1 MALTRNPA
9 RGPSEDDAPRRMT
22 EPTAITDGA
31 LRRLAWPLRLTRAG
45 MVAERITRGFW
56 PVWTLLFAII
66 AALAFGL
73 HDWLPVE
80 ILWFGTVAT
89 LGALLWSMVR
99 GVRRFRWPTRAEALA
114 RLDANLP
121 GRPIA
126 ALTDA
131 QALGSGDAGSLAVW
145 RAHVA
150 RMAERAAQARA
161 KAPDLSLSTRDP
173 FALRY
178 VALTAL
184 VIAFI
189 FGSIWRI
196 AEAPKLVGAGGVAGA
211 AAGPSWEGWAEPPAY
226 TGKPSL
232 YLNTVDA
239 ANLSLPEGSHVI
251 LRLYGKLGSIP
262 VEETVSDA
270 LQDAAE
276 GAAAADSTVQSLEF
290 DAVRS
295 GKISI
300 GGAAGREWQVAI
312 LPDDAPSVTVD
323 GKVMRDAD
331 GTMSQP
337 FTATDD
343 YAVASGRAVIE
354 LDLAKVDRR
363 YGLAAK
369 PEAREALTFDLPLP
383 ITGSRAQFSETLVED
398 ASKHAWSNQPVR
410 MTFEVTD
417 GRGQTGH
424 SETVDLELPGRRFF
438 DPVANAVVEL
448 RRDMLW
454 TRDNGARSAQLLHAM
469 TNRPEG
475 LLKNERAYL
484 MLRVAMRRLDASL
497 AQGPLSAEMRDETAE
512 ALWAIALLIEDGGL
526 SNALERMQ
534 QAQERLSEAIRNGA
548 SPAEIQKLMDELRQA
563 TDDYIRKLA
572 ENTERKGADEPNQQ
586 ADAGQQITGD
596 QLQQMMD
603 EIQKLMEEGRMAEA
617 QELLDQLSRMMENLR
632 VTEGQNGQGQQQQ
645 GPGDQAMNSLRDTLR
660 GQQGL
665 SDETFR
671 DLQRQF
677 GNPEGG
683 QRPGQQGQQQGQQG
697 QQPGQ
702 DGQRGQGNQQG
713 QGDQQGQDGQ
723 QGNQPGQPGQD
734 GGQAQ
739 NGTGGDQGQNGTA
752 QTPGGSLAERQN
764 ALREM
769 LRRQQGNLP
778 GDPSPERDAA
788 KQALDDAGRAMDGA
802 EEALRRGDTAGAIEN
817 QADAIENLREG
828 MRNLGEALAQNQ
840 DGTTSQQGQAVR
852 EANRDMPRDPLG
864 RTTGQSGRVG
874 TDESMLQ
881 GEDVYRRAR
890 NILDEIRRRS
900 GDHTRPTPELDYLKR
915 LLDRF

>member
-1 MALTRNPA
+1 MNETK
-9 RGPSEDDAPRRMT
+9 
-22 EPTAITDGA
+22 AISNEA
-31 LRRLAWPLRLTRAG
+31 LRRLAWPVRLTRAG

-73 HDWLPVE
+73 HDRLPLE
-80 ILWFGTVAT
+80 ALWIGSLAVI
-89 LGALLWSMVR
+89 GALGWSIVR
-99 GVRRFRWPTRAEALA
+99 GVRRFRWPTREEALL

-121 GRPIA
+121 GRPIS
-126 ALTDA
+126 ALTDD
-131 QALGSGDAGSLAVW
+131 QALGATDAGSLAVW
-145 RAHVA
+145 RAHVT
-150 RMAERAAQARA
+150 RMAARAAKARA
-161 KAPDLSLSTRDP
+161 GAPDLTLSTRDR

-184 VIAFI
+184 VMAFV
-189 FGSIWRI
+189 FGSIWRV
-196 AEAPKLVGAGGVAGA
+196 AEAPKLAGGASVGAGAV
-211 AAGPSWEGWAEPPAY
+211 GPSWEGWAEPPAY

-239 ANLSLPEGSHVI
+239 TSLSLPEGSRII
-251 LRLYGKLGSIP
+251 LRIYGERGSIP

-270 LQDAAE
+270 PKDAAGAETPE
-276 GAAAADSTVQSLEF
+276 GTVQALEF
-290 DAVRS
+290 EAVRS
-295 GKISI
+295 GRLSI
-300 GGAAGREWQVAI
+300 GGPAGREWQLAI
-312 LPDDAPSVTVD
+312 LPDGAPTVVID
-323 GKVMRDAD
+323 GKVMRDAE

-343 YAVASGRAVIE
+343 YAVTEGRAIIE

-363 YGLAAK
+363 YGLAASAE
-369 PEAREALTFDLPLP
+369 PRDPLTFDLPLP
-383 ITGSRAQFSETLVED
+383 ITGSRAEFAETLVED
-398 ASKHAWSNQPVR
+398 ASKHAWSNLPVR
-410 MTFEVTD
+410 MTFEVAD
-417 GRGQTGH
+417 GRGQSGR
-424 SETVDLELPGRRFF
+424 SETVGLDLPGRRFF

-448 RRDMLW
+448 RRDLLW
-454 TRDNGARSAQLLHAM
+454 TRDNGARTAQLLRAM

-484 MLRVAMRRLDASL
+484 MLRVAMRRLDAALS
-497 AQGPLSAEMRDETAE
+497 QGPLSAEMRDETAE
-512 ALWAIALLIEDGGL
+512 AFWDIALLIEDGGL
-526 SNALERMQ
+526 SSALERMQ

-548 SPAEIQKLMDELRQA
+548 SPDEIQKLMDELRQA

-572 ENTERKGADEPNQQ
+572 ENMERKGADEPNQQ
-586 ADAGQQITGD
+586 ADAGQRITGD

-603 EIQKLMEEGRMAEA
+603 EIQRLMEEGRMAEA

-632 VTEGQNGQGQQQQ
+632 VTEGQGGQGQQQP
-645 GPGDQAMNSLRDTLR
+645 GSGDQAMNGLRDTLR

-665 SDETFR
+665 SDDTFS

-677 GNPEGG
+677 GNPEG
-683 QRPGQQGQQQGQQG
+683 GQQQGQQG

-702 DGQRGQGNQQG
+702 DGQQG
-713 QGDQQGQDGQ
+713 QGDQQGS
-723 QGNQPGQPGQD
+723 QPGQPGQD

-739 NGTGGDQGQNGTA
+739 DGTGGDQGQNGTS
-752 QTPGGSLAERQN
+752 QRPGGNLADRQN

-769 LRRQQGNLP
+769 LRQQQGNLP
-778 GDPSPERDAA
+778 GGRSAERDAA
-788 KQALDDAGRAMDGA
+788 DQALEDAGRAMDGA

-828 MRNLGEALAQNQ
+828 MRSLGQALAQNQ
-840 DGTTSQQGQAVR
+840 DGTTSEQGRTIR

-864 RTTGQSGRVG
+864 RTTGQSGRIG
-874 TDESMLQ
+874 TDENMIQ

-890 NILDEIRRRS
+890 NLLDEIRRRS
-900 GDHTRPTPELDYLKR
+900 GDQTRPTQELDYLKR

>member
-9 RGPSEDDAPRRMT
+9 REPSEGVAYGRMSDT
-22 EPTAITDGA
+22 EAISDKA

-56 PVWTLLFAII
+56 PVWTILFAII

-80 ILWFGTVAT
+80 VLWIGSVAT
-89 LGALLWSMVR
+89 FGVLLWSLVR
-99 GVRRFRWPTRAEALA
+99 GIRQFRWPTRTQALA

-131 QALGSGDAGSLAVW
+131 QALGAEDAGSLAVW

-150 RMAERAAQARA
+150 RMAERAAKARA
-161 KAPDLSLSTRDP
+161 KAPDLTLAKRDP

-184 VIAFI
+184 VIAFV
-189 FGSIWRI
+189 FGSIWRV
-196 AEAPKLVGAGGVAGA
+196 AEAPKLAGAGGLGGGA

-239 ANLSLPEGSHVI
+239 TSLSLPEGSRII
-251 LRLYGKLGSIP
+251 LRIYGEPGSIL
-262 VEETVSDA
+262 VEETVSDTPKA
-270 LQDAAE
+270 ATGDAAPPE
-276 GAAAADSTVQSLEF
+276 STVQALEF
-290 DAVRS
+290 EAVRS
-295 GKISI
+295 GKLSI
-300 GGAAGREWQVAI
+300 GGSSGREWQLTV
-312 LPDDAPSVTVD
+312 LPDNAPSVTID
-323 GKVMRDAD
+323 GKVMRDAE

-337 FTATDD
+337 FTANDD
-343 YAVASGRAVIE
+343 YAVTAGRAIIE
-354 LDLAKVDRR
+354 LDLSKVDRR
-363 YGLAAK
+363 YGLAAT
-369 PEAREALTFDLPLP
+369 PEPRPPLTFDLPLP
-383 ITGSRAQFSETLVED
+383 ITGSRAGFTETLVED
-398 ASKHAWSNQPVR
+398 ASRHAWSNQPVR
-410 MTFEVTD
+410 MTFEVVD
-417 GRGQTGH
+417 GRGQSGR
-424 SETVDLELPGRRFF
+424 SETVDLDLPGRRFF

-454 TRDNGARSAQLLHAM
+454 TRDNGARTAQLLHAM
-469 TNRPEG
+469 THRPEG

-484 MLRVAMRRLDASL
+484 MLRVAMRRLDAAL
-497 AQGPLSAEMRDETAE
+497 AQGKLSTEMRDETAD
-512 ALWAIALLIEDGGL
+512 ALWEIALLIEDGGL
-526 SNALERMQ
+526 TSALERMQ

-548 SPAEIQKLMDELRQA
+548 SPEEIQKLMDELRQA

-572 ENTERKGADEPNQQ
+572 ENMERKGADEPNQQ

-596 QLQQMMD
+596 QIQQMMD
-603 EIQKLMEEGRMAEA
+603 EIQRLMEEGRMAEA

-632 VTEGQNGQGQQQQ
+632 VTEGQSGQGQQQP
-645 GPGDQAMNSLRDTLR
+645 GPGDQAMNGLRDTLR

-683 QRPGQQGQQQGQQG
+683 QQPGQKGQQQGQQG

-702 DGQRGQGNQQG
+702 EGQG
-713 QGDQQGQDGQ
+713 QGDQ

-739 NGTGGDQGQNGTA
+739 DGTGGDQGQNGTT
-752 QTPGGSLAERQN
+752 QKPGGSLADRQN

-769 LRRQQGNLP
+769 LRQQQGNLP
-778 GDPSPERDAA
+778 GGSSAERDAA
-788 KQALDDAGRAMDGA
+788 EQALEDAGRAMNGA

-828 MRNLGEALAQNQ
+828 MRNLGQALAQNQ
-840 DGTTSQQGQAVR
+840 DGTTSEQGQTVR
-852 EANRDMPRDPLG
+852 EANREMPRDPLG
-864 RTTGQSGRVG
+864 RTTGQSGRIG

-890 NILDEIRRRS
+890 NLLDEIRRRS
-900 GDHTRPTPELDYLKR
+900 GDQTRPSAELEYLKR